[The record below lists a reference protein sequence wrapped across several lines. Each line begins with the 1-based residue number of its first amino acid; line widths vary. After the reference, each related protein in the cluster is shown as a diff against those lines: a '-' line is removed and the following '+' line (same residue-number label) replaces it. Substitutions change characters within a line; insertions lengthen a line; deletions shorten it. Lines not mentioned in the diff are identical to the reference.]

1 MSEPQAN
8 APDTAANAASDFIR
22 DIVTEDL
29 RSGKYQRGDI
39 RTRFPPEPN
48 GCLHIGHAK
57 ALCIDFGIAE
67 EFGGKTTLRMDDTNP
82 VKENTSFVEAIKEDV
97 HWLGYDWDGEVRY
110 ASDYFPQMYEFALEL
125 IRKGLAYVDDQTADE
140 IRDSR
145 GTTYEPGRNSP
156 FRDRSVEEN
165 LDLFVRMKNG
175 EFPDG
180 AKVLRAKIDMAHPNI
195 NFRDPVMYR
204 ILHASHHRTGDAW
217 CIYPMYDWAHGLED
231 SIEGITHSLCTLEFE
246 IHRPLYDWFLEQL
259 PVHRPRQ
266 IEFSRLNLTYTVMS
280 KRLLRQL
287 VEDHHV
293 SGWDDPRMPTIAA
306 FRRRGYTPTAI
317 RAFMRKIGVTKFN
330 AITDIALLENAI
342 RDELNATAPR
352 HMAVLHPLKVVI
364 TNYPDGQTEYLDA
377 VNNPEDPAAG
387 TRQLPFSKVLYIDA
401 DDFREVPPPKYYRLA
416 PGADVRLR
424 WAYIIHCDEVIKDAD
439 GHITELHCS
448 YDPATRGGNTPDGR
462 KVKGT
467 IQWVEA
473 ASAADA
479 EVRLYDRLF
488 TCEDPSD
495 VPEGGSFLDNLNPNS
510 LTVLTGKV
518 EPALASLAPETRVQ
532 FERIGYFCTDRHD
545 HRPDHPVFNLTV
557 SLKDTWAKIAK
568 KEDAQ
573 AKPAAPKKEEPKAK
587 PQPAPA
593 NVALID
599 IADFAQLQLKTA
611 AILTAERVEGADRIL
626 KLSVDC
632 GDGQPRQ
639 LVAGIA
645 AWYAPEQLIGKTIV
659 MVTNLKPAV
668 IRGIQSNGMLLAAKH
683 GKELRLLTP
692 DGPITPGAIVG

>member
-165 LDLFVRMKNG
+165 LDLFIRMKNG

-377 VNNPEDPAAG
+377 VNNPEDPDAG

-401 DDFREVPPPKYYRLA
+401 DDFREVPPPKYY
-416 PGADVRLR
+416 PGTIGRNAENTVGVV
-424 WAYIIHCDEVIKDAD
+424 AS
-439 GHITELHCS
+439 CS
-448 YDPATRGGNTPDGR
+448 PDGID
-462 KVKGT
+462 KSLIPFVH
-467 IQWVEA
+467 
-473 ASAADA
+473 AS
-479 EVRLYDRLF
+479 
-488 TCEDPSD
+488 
-495 VPEGGSFLDNLNPNS
+495 
-510 LTVLTGKV
+510 VLLSSV
-518 EPALASLAPETRVQ
+518 FPVAS
-532 FERIGYFCTDRHD
+532 
-545 HRPDHPVFNLTV
+545 
-557 SLKDTWAKIAK
+557 
-568 KEDAQ
+568 
-573 AKPAAPKKEEPKAK
+573 
-587 PQPAPA
+587 PAPA
-593 NVALID
+593 AVVNL
-599 IADFAQLQLKTA
+599 
-611 AILTAERVEGADRIL
+611 VEGLEDKKMPLVLEFQGNLRPHGSHLFENSLMDSLIL
-626 KLSVDC
+626 
-632 GDGQPRQ
+632 
-639 LVAGIA
+639 
-645 AWYAPEQLIGKTIV
+645 
-659 MVTNLKPAV
+659 
-668 IRGIQSNGMLLAAKH
+668 
-683 GKELRLLTP
+683 
-692 DGPITPGAIVG
+692 